1 MTHLHSLL
9 PATVAISEDDRAF
22 FIQLGARITRLRKAQ
37 GITQVQLAGQ
47 LGVSQQTV
55 TAYESGNRRVPI
67 SHLPRLAALLG
78 TSIEDLIGTPARRT
92 AGKRGPAPKLQQQ
105 LEQIQA
111 LPKAEQ
117 RAISRVLDS
126 VLAAHQ

>member
-1 MTHLHSLL
+1 MLAPLFVETLTQL
-9 PATVAISEDDRAF
+9 ATV
-22 FIQLGARITRLRKAQ
+22 LGSSVEEI
-37 GITQVQLAGQ
+37 
-47 LGVSQQTV
+47 
-55 TAYESGNRRVPI
+55 
-67 SHLPRLAALLG
+67 
-78 TSIEDLIGTPARRT
+78 IGTPSIRG